1 MQNLNLNRPARAMLL
16 LAIGTIV
23 AASFTLPQTS
33 EASTTVSAPTGRR
46 AKVRKPRKAKA
57 MQATPRTIAAD
68 RLEASA
74 HNQINAYRASK
85 GLPAIVWNDAIA
97 NQARQHS
104 AAMANGQTAF
114 GHDGFQDRVKGS
126 GVTYQGAAEN
136 VAYNQG
142 YSDPVTVAVEGWL
155 KSPGHLK
162 NIEGNYDTAGIGVAR
177 NAKGEIY
184 LTQVFVRSR

>member
-1 MQNLNLNRPARAMLL
+1 MQNRNLNRPARALLL
-16 LAIGTIV
+16 LATGAIV
-23 AASFTLPQTS
+23 AASFTLAQTS
-33 EASTTVSAPTGRR
+33 QASTAIGAPTTKAR
-46 AKVRKPRKAKA
+46 KVRKPKAAKPA
-57 MQATPRTIAAD
+57 PTARTIAAAD
-68 RLEASA
+68 SLEVSA
-74 HNQINAYRASK
+74 HNQVNAYRASK
-85 GLPAIVWNDAIA
+85 GLPAIAWNDAIA

-114 GHDGFQDRVKGS
+114 GHDGFQGRVQGS
-126 GVTYQGAAEN
+126 GVSYQGAAEN